1 MRLALRPYVTA
12 GVAIVGAGLVAVT
25 PVATPLSALTDI
37 QSRGVQLT
45 AGGFDDVFSEASANF
60 TQLYNNFAL
69 APFVGLQQSIVNMQ
83 GFLQQL
89 QDGTDPSTVFAE
101 FKANMDAV
109 ASAYTLTNTG
119 MDDADFT
126 TLVGQVTPHTLDNFN
141 DLSGLGTTHDLTIGH
156 TLLSSF
162 LPSFLPAD
170 VDPAMVADVVN
181 FMSSPLSGMLM
192 GAIGPMLSPLVALMN
207 SITDGDSFEQILA
220 SPLNGLLNGAT
231 LDLDWLI
238 PVINSAGLLPDG
250 TVINHLD
257 FALGGLLTPGTVGAG
272 PYADA
277 AGDAVTP
284 VGGSIFSSLGLNL
297 TVPDVLGIPGPFTI
311 DVPSYAVGPLGAA
324 VGWEQAMGAVLGD
337 GWDGKN
343 ATQDPPIFGLD
354 PIPPGG
360 ADASAISD
368 GLLGLM
374 GLDDSF
380 SL

>member
-1 MRLALRPYVTA
+1 MRQALRPYATA

-25 PVATPLSALTDI
+25 PVATPLSALSDI

-45 AGGFDDVFSEASANF
+45 AGGFADVFSEASANF

-69 APFVGLQQSIVNMQ
+69 APFVGMQQFVINIQ
-83 GFLQQL
+83 GFLQEL
-89 QDGTDPSTVFAE
+89 KDGTDPSTVFAE

-109 ASAYTLTNTG
+109 ASAFSLTNTG

-126 TLVGQVTPHTLDNFN
+126 ALVKQVTPHTLDNTN
-141 DLSGLGTTHDLTIGH
+141 DLSGLFTTHDLTIGH
-156 TLLSSF
+156 TLLSSV

-170 VDPAMVADVVN
+170 VDPDMVAGIVH
-181 FMSSPLSGMLM
+181 FLSSPLSGMIM
-192 GAIGPMLSPLVALMN
+192 GSLGPMLSPMVALLN

-220 SPLNGLLNGAT
+220 SPFDGLLNGAT
-231 LDLDWLI
+231 LNLDWLI
-238 PVINSAGLLPDG
+238 PVIESAGLLPDG
-250 TVINHLD
+250 ATINSLD

-272 PYADA
+272 PYSNEL
-277 AGDAVTP
+277 GDLAP

-297 TVPDVLGIPGPFTI
+297 TVPDALGIPGPFTI

-324 VGWEQAMGAVLGD
+324 VGWEQTMGAVLGD

-354 PIPPGG
+354 PITPGG